1 MMRQTLRSL
10 PSIIQHM
17 RFIADLQLH
26 SKYSRATSKDMVPEN
41 MALWAQIK
49 GIQVLGTGDFTH
61 PAWLKELKEKLEPA
75 EPGLYRLKAA
85 FTPKPVEGIVFNRDK
100 MRFLVTGEIS
110 NIYSRGGRGRR
121 VHNLIWLP
129 SLEVAA
135 EINTKLSW
143 IGNLKSDGR
152 PIIGLDSEEL
162 AKIVLGVSPEAMV
175 VSAHAWTPWFSVF
188 GSMSGFDS
196 LDECYGAFSK
206 YIYAVETG
214 LSSDPPM
221 NWRLSQLDRV
231 ALTSN
236 SDSHSLQR
244 LGREANVFEG
254 EAVDYPNIM
263 EAFKNASPNKL
274 ADGSYDRTTLK
285 LKETVEFYPEEGKYH
300 YDGHRL
306 CKVRFSPQESK
317 QHQNLCPKCGKP
329 LTIGVMNRVEAIADR
344 PLGAKPEKTIP
355 YRSLVS
361 LDEVI
366 AEAFGQG
373 KATKKVFEEYFSLVR
388 QLGSEFF
395 VLLDAS
401 RADIERVSSA
411 DIAEGV
417 MRVRE
422 GRLTIAP
429 GYDGEYGTITI
440 FEEAERGTF
449 SRQAALF

>member
-1 MMRQTLRSL
+1 
-10 PSIIQHM
+10 M

-41 MALWAQIK
+41 MALWAQLK
-49 GIQVLGTGDFTH
+49 GIYVLGTGDFTH
-61 PAWLKELKEKLEPA
+61 PAWMKELKEKLEPA
-75 EPGLYRLKAA
+75 EPGLYRLKAKYA
-85 FTPKPVEGIVFNRDK
+85 SKSEHGITFNRDR

-110 NIYSRGGRGRR
+110 NIYSKNGKVRR

-129 SLEVAA
+129 SLEVAEA
-135 EINTKLSW
+135 INTKLSW

-162 AKIVLGVSPEAMV
+162 TKIVLGVSKDAMV
-175 VSAHAWTPWFSVF
+175 IPAHAWTPYFSVF

-214 LSSDPPM
+214 LSSSPPM

-244 LGREANVFEG
+244 LGREANVLEG
-254 EAVDYPNIM
+254 DAVDYFKIA
-263 EAFKNASPNKL
+263 EAFKNASPFKL
-274 ADGSYDRTTLK
+274 ADCSYERTPLK
-285 LKETVEFYPEEGKYH
+285 LKETIEFYPEEGKYH

-317 QHQNLCPKCGKP
+317 EHKNLCPKCGRA

-373 KATKKVFEEYFSLVR
+373 KATKKVFEEYLGLVR

-395 VLLDAS
+395 VLLDAA

-422 GRLTIAP
+422 GRLSIQP
-429 GYDGEYGTITI
+429 GFDGEYGIIKI

-449 SRQAALF
+449 SKQASLF

>member
-1 MMRQTLRSL
+1 
-10 PSIIQHM
+10 M

-41 MALWAQIK
+41 MALWAQMK

-85 FTPKPVEGIVFNRDK
+85 YVPKSDGNIVLDRDR

-110 NIYSRGGRGRR
+110 NIYSKNGKVRR

-129 SLEVAA
+129 SLEVAEA
-135 EINTKLSW
+135 INTKLSW

-162 AKIVLGVSPEAMV
+162 AKIVLGVSAEAMV
-175 VSAHAWTPWFSVF
+175 VPAHCWTPWFSVF

-196 LDECYGAFSK
+196 LAECYGSQAK
-206 YIYAVETG
+206 YIYAAETG

-221 NWRLSQLDRV
+221 NWRLKQLDRV

-244 LGREANVFEG
+244 LGREANVLEG
-254 EAVDYPNIM
+254 ETVDYPKIM
-263 EAFKNASPNKL
+263 DAFKNASPNKL
-274 ADGSYDRTTLK
+274 ADGSYNRTPLK
-285 LKETVEFYPEEGKYH
+285 LKETIEFYPEEGKYH

-317 QHQNLCPKCGKP
+317 EHENRCPECGKS

-366 AEAFGQG
+366 AGALGQG
-373 KATKKVFEEYFSLVR
+373 KATKKVFEEYFNLIR
-388 QLGSEFF
+388 QLGSEFS

-401 RADIERVSSA
+401 RDDIERAASA

-429 GYDGEYGTITI
+429 GYDGEYGTIKI

-449 SRQAALF
+449 SKQASLF